1 MRATTG
7 LVLRYNLLDII
18 IYDVKSANSALI
30 KFRCSYL

>member
-18 IYDVKSANSALI
+18 YDVKYANSTLI
-30 KFRCSYL
+30 KFRCPYL